1 MNPIR
6 ILRAATLALIAG
18 AALTACTMGP
28 NFEVPAS
35 TVPPVFA
42 RTQTLQAPSQPVEAT
57 FDADWWTL
65 FDDPVLNTLEQRLA
79 DANLDVAAASARLRQ
94 SRAERRVA
102 GAAELPTLAAAG
114 SYDRERG
121 SENGILSLLGV
132 TPSAAPTQ
140 SASGDTPFGVAATPG
155 SSGSPAYNL
164 YQAGF
169 DASWELDLWG
179 RVRRGVEAAD
189 ALTQASYEAR
199 NAVLLSARAELARD
213 YLELRDAQAQL
224 RIARQNL
231 AIARDL
237 EKLVRI
243 RRKDGVTTDLD
254 VANAAAQ
261 AASIESRL
269 PMLESR
275 RATRANAIGVL
286 LAQPPGALDPILD
299 APHAVP
305 GLPASVPIGLPSELA
320 QRRPDIRQAEAQL
333 HAATAAIGVAQA
345 DFYPRIMLNGSA
357 GFQSLQLSSLASWA
371 SGQFVV
377 GPSISL
383 PIFEGGRLTGMLNLR
398 RAQQQEAAIVYQRT
412 VLEAWREVD
421 DALVVYHAEQ
431 QRHDRLVAI
440 VTLNQRALAIAQQQY
455 RSGAADYLDVL
466 NAERQLFEAQ
476 GQQET
481 SEAEAAMHLVT
492 LCKALGGGWETR
504 FGPAAN
510 TGRADTTM
518 LPAHGTIAQT
528 GSRKGEVD

>member
-1 MNPIR
+1 M
-6 ILRAATLALIAG
+6 
-18 AALTACTMGP
+18 
-28 NFEVPAS
+28 
-35 TVPPVFA
+35 
-42 RTQTLQAPSQPVEAT
+42 
-57 FDADWWTL
+57 
-65 FDDPVLNTLEQRLA
+65 
-79 DANLDVAAASARLRQ
+79 
-94 SRAERRVA
+94 
-102 GAAELPTLAAAG
+102 
-114 SYDRERG
+114 
-121 SENGILSLLGV
+121 
-132 TPSAAPTQ
+132 
-140 SASGDTPFGVAATPG
+140 
-155 SSGSPAYNL
+155 
-164 YQAGF
+164 
-169 DASWELDLWG
+169 
-179 RVRRGVEAAD
+179 
-189 ALTQASYEAR
+189 
-199 NAVLLSARAELARD
+199 
-213 YLELRDAQAQL
+213 

-261 AASIESRL
+261 VASIESRL

-305 GLPASVPIGLPSELA
+305 GLPASVPIGFPSELA

-345 DFYPRIMLNGSA
+345 DFYPRITLNGSA

-371 SGQFVV
+371 SGQFVI

-466 NAERQLFEAQ
+466 NAQRQLFDAQ

-504 FGPAAN
+504 FRRGKHRARGYDDVACPRHD
-510 TGRADTTM
+510 RADGK
-518 LPAHGTIAQT
+518 PN
-528 GSRKGEVD
+528 REVD

>member
-1 MNPIR
+1 M
-6 ILRAATLALIAG
+6 
-18 AALTACTMGP
+18 
-28 NFEVPAS
+28 
-35 TVPPVFA
+35 
-42 RTQTLQAPSQPVEAT
+42 
-57 FDADWWTL
+57 
-65 FDDPVLNTLEQRLA
+65 
-79 DANLDVAAASARLRQ
+79 
-94 SRAERRVA
+94 
-102 GAAELPTLAAAG
+102 
-114 SYDRERG
+114 
-121 SENGILSLLGV
+121 
-132 TPSAAPTQ
+132 
-140 SASGDTPFGVAATPG
+140 
-155 SSGSPAYNL
+155 
-164 YQAGF
+164 
-169 DASWELDLWG
+169 
-179 RVRRGVEAAD
+179 RRGVEAAD

-261 AASIESRL
+261 VASIESRL

-305 GLPASVPIGLPSELA
+305 GLPASVPIGFPSELA

-345 DFYPRIMLNGSA
+345 DFYPRITLNGSA

-371 SGQFVV
+371 SGQFVI

-398 RAQQQEAAIVYQRT
+398 RALAGSRDRLSAHRARSMARGRRCAGGLSRRTAASRSTRRDRDAEPRARDCAATVPVRCGRLSRRAQCPAAIVR
-412 VLEAWREVD
+412 
-421 DALVVYHAEQ
+421 
-431 QRHDRLVAI
+431 
-440 VTLNQRALAIAQQQY
+440 RA
-455 RSGAADYLDVL
+455 R
-466 NAERQLFEAQ
+466 
-476 GQQET
+476 
-481 SEAEAAMHLVT
+481 
-492 LCKALGGGWETR
+492 
-504 FGPAAN
+504 PA
-510 TGRADTTM
+510 GD
-518 LPAHGTIAQT
+518 
-528 GSRKGEVD
+528 